1 MRRGTNLPRMGDF
14 NQTVVLD
21 VIRRAGGGL
30 ARADVARRTGL
41 SAQTVTNVARRLLD
55 LGLVVEEGETARL
68 GPGRPGTLLRLNPV
82 SRYAV
87 GVHLDP
93 ATMTFV
99 LLDLSGAVVA
109 QSRRPTPVPE
119 DPQAVVSGLV
129 DEIEGLLTGARVD
142 RDRVLGVG
150 IAAPGPIDY
159 ARGVMLDPP
168 HLPGW
173 HDVPLRDAVAE
184 RTGLRAVLD
193 KDVIAAASAHLWD
206 PSAHAS
212 DFVFFYL
219 GTGVAVS
226 LAVRDEVVRGE
237 SGNAGESGHLVVDTE
252 GTLCW
257 CGKRG
262 CLGAV
267 LRAEALAEQGVAAG
281 VELPAWGAA
290 VGAELP
296 MWGDGSDPRAV
307 DEAVVALCAAADAG
321 DERAVAVLRTAG
333 RRLAMGA
340 GVLTDML
347 DVGTVLVGG
356 PLWDRIAP
364 YAHEALLAGVAAHQ
378 VPGSTHQVRAASS
391 SFGPRVTA
399 VGAGCL
405 LLARAFTPR
414 PTDLLLV
421 S

>member
-21 VIRRAGGGL
+21 AIRRAGDGL
-30 ARADVARRTGL
+30 ARAEVARRTGL
-41 SAQTVTNVARRLLD
+41 SPQTVTNVARRLLD
-55 LGLVVEEGETARL
+55 LGLVVEEGEAARV
-68 GPGRPGTLLRLNPV
+68 GPGRPGTLLRLNPP

-109 QSRRPTPVPE
+109 QAQVPTPVPE
-119 DPQAVVSGLV
+119 DPGAVVDGLV
-129 DEIEGLLTGARVD
+129 AEIEGLIDGAGVD
-142 RDRVLGVG
+142 RERVLGVG
-150 IAAPGPIDY
+150 IAVPGPIDVE
-159 ARGVMLDPP
+159 AGVVLDPP

-184 RTGLRAVLD
+184 RTGLRVVLD
-193 KDVIAAASAHLWD
+193 KDVIAAASAHLWA
-206 PSAHAS
+206 PVQHAS

-226 LAVRDEVVRGE
+226 TVLHDEVVRGV
-237 SGNAGESGHLVVDTE
+237 SGNAGESGHLIADPD
-252 GTLCW
+252 GAACW
-257 CGKRG
+257 CGRRG

-267 LRAEALAEQGVAAG
+267 LRAEALAEQGRAAG
-281 VELPAWGAA
+281 ISLPD
-290 VGAELP
+290 
-296 MWGDGSDPRAV
+296 WGDGDPRSVDRAV
-307 DEAVVALCAAADAG
+307 TALCAAADAG
-321 DERAVAVLRTAG
+321 HAGAREVLVRAG
-333 RRLAMGA
+333 RSVGRAA
-340 GVLTDML
+340 GVLTDLL
-347 DVGTVLVGG
+347 DVPAVLVGG

-364 YAHEALLAGVAAHQ
+364 AATPALEAEVAAHP
-378 VPGSTHQVRAASS
+378 VPGGYPVTVTSS
-391 SFGPRVTA
+391 GFGPQVGA

-405 LLARAFTPR
+405 
-414 PTDLLLV
+414 TDLLLV

>member
-21 VIRRAGGGL
+21 VVRRAGGGL
-30 ARADVARRTGL
+30 ARAEVARRTGL

-55 LGLVVEEGETARL
+55 LGLVVEEGEAART
-68 GPGRPGTLLRLNPV
+68 GPGRPGTLLRLEAG
-82 SRYAV
+82 SRFAV

-109 QSRRPTPVPE
+109 RAQVPTPVPE
-119 DPQAVVSGLV
+119 DPEAVVAGLV
-129 DEIEGLLTGARVD
+129 AEIEGLIAGVE

-150 IAAPGPIDY
+150 IAAPGPIDV
-159 ARGVMLDPP
+159 AAGVVLDPP

-193 KDVIAAASAHLWD
+193 KDVIAAASAHLWH
-206 PSAHAS
+206 PGEHAS

-226 LAVRDEVVRGE
+226 AVLHDEVVRGV
-237 SGNAGESGHLVVDTE
+237 SGNAGESGHLTADPE
-252 GTLCW
+252 GARCW
-257 CGKRG
+257 CGRRG

-267 LRAEALAEQGVAAG
+267 LRAEALAEQGRAAG
-281 VELPAWGAA
+281 VDLPT
-290 VGAELP
+290 
-296 MWGDGSDPRAV
+296 WGDGTDPRAV
-307 DEAVVALCAAADAG
+307 DLAVTALCAAADAG
-321 DERAVAVLRTAG
+321 HPGARDVLALAG
-333 RRLAMGA
+333 RRVGMAA
-340 GVLTDML
+340 GVLTDLL
-347 DVGTVLVGG
+347 DVPAVLVGG
-356 PLWDRIAP
+356 PLWHR
-364 YAHEALLAGVAAHQ
+364 VAAHATAALEAEVAAHV
-378 VPGSTHQVRAASS
+378 VPGGHGLAVASS
-391 SFGPRVTA
+391 AFGPQVGA

-405 LLARAFTPR
+405 LLARAFAPR

>member
-21 VIRRAGGGL
+21 AIRRAGDGL
-30 ARADVARRTGL
+30 ARAEVARRTGL

-55 LGLVVEEGETARL
+55 LGLVVEEGEAVRS
-68 GPGRPGTLLRLNPV
+68 GPGRPGTLLRLNPP

-109 QSRRPTPVPE
+109 RAQSPTPVPE
-119 DPQAVVSGLV
+119 DPGAVVDGLV
-129 DEIEGLLTGARVD
+129 GEIEGLLAAAGVE

-150 IAAPGPIDY
+150 IAAPGPIDVE
-159 ARGVMLDPP
+159 AGVVLDPP

-184 RTGLRAVLD
+184 RTGLLAVLD
-193 KDVIAAASAHLWD
+193 KDVIAAASAHLWHTG
-206 PSAHAS
+206 AHAS

-226 LAVRDEVVRGE
+226 TVLRDDVVRGV
-237 SGNAGESGHLVVDTE
+237 SGNAGESGHLTADPD
-252 GTLCW
+252 GPRCW
-257 CGKRG
+257 CGRRG

-267 LRAEALAEQGVAAG
+267 LAAEALAEQGRAAG
-281 VELPAWGAA
+281 VALPG
-290 VGAELP
+290 
-296 MWGDGSDPRAV
+296 WGDGSDPRAV
-307 DEAVVALCAAADAG
+307 DEAMTALCAAADDGHPGAR
-321 DERAVAVLRTAG
+321 DVLRLAG
-333 RRLAMGA
+333 RRLAMAA
-340 GVLTDML
+340 GVLTDLL
-347 DVGTVLVGG
+347 DVPAVLVGG

-364 YAHEALLAGVAAHQ
+364 HAAEALAAELAVHV
-378 VPGSTHQVRAASS
+378 VPGGHALTAASS
-391 SFGPRVTA
+391 EFGAQVGA

-405 LLARAFTPR
+405 LLGRAFTPR

>member
-21 VIRRAGGGL
+21 VVRRAGGGL
-30 ARADVARRTGL
+30 ARAEVARRTGL
-41 SAQTVTNVARRLLD
+41 SPQTVTNVARRLLD
-55 LGLVVEEGETARL
+55 LGLVVEEGEAARR

-82 SRYAV
+82 SRFAV

-99 LLDLSGAVVA
+99 LLDLSGEVVA
-109 QSRRPTPVPE
+109 RAQVPTPVPE
-119 DPQAVVSGLV
+119 DPEAVVAGLV
-129 DEIEGLLTGARVD
+129 AEIEGLIAGAGVD

-150 IAAPGPIDY
+150 IAAPGPIDVE
-159 ARGVMLDPP
+159 AGVVLDPP

-193 KDVIAAASAHLWD
+193 KDVIAAASAHLWH
-206 PSAHAS
+206 PGEHAS

-226 LAVRDEVVRGE
+226 TVLHDEVVRGV
-237 SGNAGESGHLVVDTE
+237 SGNAGESGHLIADPE
-252 GTLCW
+252 GARCW
-257 CGKRG
+257 CGRRG

-267 LRAEALAEQGVAAG
+267 LRAEALTEQGRAAG
-281 VELPAWGAA
+281 VDLPAWG
-290 VGAELP
+290 
-296 MWGDGSDPRAV
+296 DGTDPRAV
-307 DEAVVALCAAADAG
+307 DDAVTALCAAADAG
-321 DERAVAVLRTAG
+321 HPGAREVLALAG
-333 RRLAMGA
+333 RRVGMAA
-340 GVLTDML
+340 GVLTDLL
-347 DVGTVLVGG
+347 DVPAVLAGG

-364 YAHEALLAGVAAHQ
+364 HAAAALEAEIAAHV
-378 VPGSTHQVRAASS
+378 VPGGHGLTASS
-391 SFGPRVTA
+391 SAFGPQVGA
-399 VGAGCL
+399 VGAGCIL
-405 LLARAFTPR
+405 LSRAFTPR

>member
-30 ARADVARRTGL
+30 ARAEVARRTGL

-55 LGLVVEEGETARL
+55 LGLVVEEGEAARR
-68 GPGRPGTLLRLNPV
+68 GPGRPGTLLRLNAP
-82 SRYAV
+82 SRFAV

-109 QSRRPTPVPE
+109 RAQSPTPVPE
-119 DPQAVVSGLV
+119 DPQAVVDGLV
-129 DEIEGLLTGARVD
+129 AEIEGLIAAAGVD

-150 IAAPGPIDY
+150 IAAPGPIDVE
-159 ARGVMLDPP
+159 AGVVLDPP

-193 KDVIAAASAHLWD
+193 KDVIAAACAHLWAPAD
-206 PSAHAS
+206 AAGAGPAHPS
-212 DFVFFYL
+212 DFVFCYL

-226 LAVRDEVVRGE
+226 IVLRDEVVRGI
-237 SGNAGESGHLVVDTE
+237 SGNAGESGHLVADPD
-252 GTLCW
+252 GAPCW
-257 CGKRG
+257 CGRRG

-267 LRAEALAEQGVAAG
+267 LRAEALAQQGRAAG
-281 VELPAWGAA
+281 VDLPD
-290 VGAELP
+290 
-296 MWGDGSDPRAV
+296 WGDGTDPRAV
-307 DEAVVALCAAADAG
+307 DRAVAGLCAAADAG
-321 DERAVAVLRTAG
+321 HAGAREVLALAG
-333 RRLAMGA
+333 RRLGAAA
-340 GVLTDML
+340 GVLTDLL
-347 DVGTVLVGG
+347 DVGSVLVGG

-364 YAHEALLAGVAAHQ
+364 YAEPALTETVAQHP
-378 VPGSTHQVRAASS
+378 VPGAHAVTVSS
-391 SFGPRVTA
+391 SGYGPQVGA
-399 VGAGCL
+399 VGAGCIL
-405 LLARAFTPR
+405 LGRAFTPR
-414 PTDLLLV
+414 PSDLLLV

>member
-55 LGLVVEEGETARL
+55 LGLVVEEGATARS
-68 GPGRPGTLLRLNPV
+68 GPGRPGTLLRLNPWG
-82 SRYAV
+82 RYAV

-99 LLDLSGAVVA
+99 LLDLSGEVVA
-109 QSRRPTPVPE
+109 RAQRPTPVPE
-119 DPQAVVSGLV
+119 DPEVVLDGLV
-129 DEIEGLLTGARVD
+129 EEIEGLLSGADVA

-150 IAAPGPIDY
+150 IATPGPIDRE
-159 ARGVMLDPP
+159 RGVVLDPP

-184 RTGLRAVLD
+184 RTGLRVLLD

-206 PSAHAS
+206 PREHAS

-226 LAVRDEVVRGE
+226 LAVRGEVVRGE
-237 SGNAGESGHLVVDTE
+237 SGNAGESGHLVVDP
-252 GTLCW
+252 GGAPCW

-267 LRAEALAEQGVAAG
+267 LRAEALVQQGLAAG
-281 VELPAWGAA
+281 VALP
-290 VGAELP
+290 P
-296 MWGDGSDPRAV
+296 WGDGSDPRAV
-307 DEAVVALCAAADAG
+307 DDAVVALCAAADGGHPGA
-321 DERAVAVLRTAG
+321 AAVLRTAG
-333 RRLAMGA
+333 RRVAMAA
-340 GVLTDML
+340 GVLTDLL

-356 PLWDRIAP
+356 PLWEQVAKHAEPALIGAM
-364 YAHEALLAGVAAHQ
+364 AVHE
-378 VPGSTHQVRAASS
+378 VPGGAHPVRASS
-391 SFGPRVTA
+391 SVFGPRVGA

-405 LLARAFTPR
+405 VLARAFTPR
-414 PTDLLLV
+414 PADLLLV

>member
-30 ARADVARRTGL
+30 PRADVARRTGL

-55 LGLVVEEGETARL
+55 LGLVVEEGETART

-82 SRYAV
+82 GRYAV

-99 LLDLSGAVVA
+99 LLDLAGTVIARA
-109 QSRRPTPVPE
+109 QRPTPVPE
-119 DPQAVVSGLV
+119 DPEAVLTGLV
-129 DEIEGLLTGARVD
+129 AEIEGLITGAGVD

-150 IAAPGPIDY
+150 IAAPGPIDTE
-159 ARGVMLDPP
+159 AGVVLDPP

-193 KDVIAAASAHLWD
+193 KDVIAAACAHLWH
-206 PSAHAS
+206 PGEHAS

-226 LAVRDEVVRGE
+226 TVLHDEVVRGV
-237 SGNAGESGHLVVDTE
+237 SGNAGESGHLVTDPD
-252 GTLCW
+252 GAPCW
-257 CGKRG
+257 CGRRG

-267 LRAEALAEQGVAAG
+267 LRAEALAEQGRAAG
-281 VELPAWGAA
+281 VVLPD
-290 VGAELP
+290 
-296 MWGDGSDPRAV
+296 WGDGTDPRAV
-307 DEAVVALCAAADAG
+307 DEAVTALAAAADAG
-321 DERAVAVLRTAG
+321 DPAARGVLALAG
-333 RRLAMGA
+333 RRVAMAA
-340 GVLTDML
+340 GVLTDLL
-347 DVGTVLVGG
+347 DVPAVLVGG
-356 PLWDRIAP
+356 PLWDRIALH
-364 YAHEALLAGVAAHQ
+364 ATAALEAEMALHP
-378 VPGSTHQVRAASS
+378 VPGAHPVTVASS
-391 SFGPRVTA
+391 AFGAQVGA
-399 VGAGCL
+399 VGAGCIL
-405 LLARAFTPR
+405 LGRAFTPR

>member
-21 VIRRAGGGL
+21 VVRRAGGGL
-30 ARADVARRTGL
+30 ARAEVARRTGL
-41 SAQTVTNVARRLLD
+41 SPQTVTNVARRLLD
-55 LGLVVEEGETARL
+55 LGLVVEEGAVVPR

-82 SRYAV
+82 SRFAV

-109 QSRRPTPVPE
+109 RAQVPTPVPE
-119 DPQAVVSGLV
+119 DPEAVVAGLV
-129 DEIEGLLTGARVD
+129 AEIEGLIAGAGVD

-150 IAAPGPIDY
+150 IAAPGPIDVE
-159 ARGVMLDPP
+159 AGVVLDPP

-193 KDVIAAASAHLWD
+193 KDVIAAASAHLWH
-206 PSAHAS
+206 PGEHAS

-226 LAVRDEVVRGE
+226 TVLHDEVVRGV
-237 SGNAGESGHLVVDTE
+237 SGNAGESGHLIADPE
-252 GTLCW
+252 GAACW
-257 CGKRG
+257 CGRRG

-267 LRAEALAEQGVAAG
+267 LRAEALAEQGRAAG
-281 VELPAWGAA
+281 VDLPD
-290 VGAELP
+290 
-296 MWGDGSDPRAV
+296 WGDGTDPRAV
-307 DEAVVALCAAADAG
+307 DDAVTALCAAADAG
-321 DERAVAVLRTAG
+321 HPGARDVLALAG
-333 RRLAMGA
+333 RRVGMAA
-340 GVLTDML
+340 GVLTDLL
-347 DVGTVLVGG
+347 DVPAVLAGG

-364 YAHEALLAGVAAHQ
+364 HAGAALEAEIAGHV
-378 VPGSTHQVRAASS
+378 VPGGHALTAASS
-391 SFGPRVTA
+391 AFGPQVGA
-399 VGAGCL
+399 VGAGCIL
-405 LLARAFTPR
+405 LGRAFTPR

>member
-30 ARADVARRTGL
+30 ARAEVARRTGL

-55 LGLVVEEGETARL
+55 LGLVVEEGEAARL
-68 GPGRPGTLLRLNPV
+68 GPGRPGTLLRLNALG
-82 SRYAV
+82 RYAV

-109 QSRRPTPVPE
+109 QAQVATPVPE
-119 DPQAVVSGLV
+119 DPAAVVDGLV
-129 DEIEGLLTGARVD
+129 AEIEGLIAAAGVARD
-142 RDRVLGVG
+142 KVLGVG
-150 IAAPGPIDY
+150 IAAPGPIDCD
-159 ARGVMLDPP
+159 AGVVLDPP

-184 RTGLRAVLD
+184 RTGLLAVLD

-206 PSAHAS
+206 PGEHAS
-212 DFVFFYL
+212 DFVFCYL
-219 GTGVAVS
+219 GTGVAV
-226 LAVRDEVVRGE
+226 ATVIRDEVVRGV
-237 SGNAGESGHLVVDTE
+237 SGNAGESGHLVADPD
-252 GTLCW
+252 GARCW

-267 LRAEALAEQGVAAG
+267 LRAEALAEQGRAAG
-281 VELPAWGAA
+281 VDLPPWD
-290 VGAELP
+290 
-296 MWGDGSDPRAV
+296 DGTDPRAV
-307 DEAVVALCAAADAG
+307 DEAVTALVRAADAG
-321 DERAVAVLRTAG
+321 EPGAREVLRLAG
-333 RRLAMGA
+333 ERLAMAA
-340 GVLTDML
+340 GVLTDLL
-347 DVGTVLVGG
+347 DVDAVLVGG
-356 PLWDRIAP
+356 PLWHRIAP
-364 YAHEALLAGVAAHQ
+364 HAAEALTAGMAAHH
-378 VPGSTHQVRAASS
+378 VPGAHPVTVGSSGFGAQV
-391 SFGPRVTA
+391 GA
-399 VGAGCL
+399 VGAGCIL
-405 LLARAFTPR
+405 LGRAFTPR

>member
-30 ARADVARRTGL
+30 ARAEVARRTGL
-41 SAQTVTNVARRLLD
+41 SPQTVTNVARRLLD
-55 LGLVVEEGETARL
+55 LGLVVEEGEAARR
-68 GPGRPGTLLRLNPV
+68 GPGRPGTLLRLSAP

-109 QSRRPTPVPE
+109 QAQVPTPLPE
-119 DPQAVVSGLV
+119 DPAAVVDGLV
-129 DEIEGLLTGARVD
+129 SEIEGLIAAAGVE

-150 IAAPGPIDY
+150 IAAPGPIDVEG
-159 ARGVMLDPP
+159 GVVVDPP

-173 HDVPLRDAVAE
+173 HLVSLRDAVAE

-193 KDVIAAASAHLWD
+193 KDVIAAASAHLWH
-206 PSAHAS
+206 PGEHAS

-219 GTGVAVS
+219 GTGVAVATV
-226 LAVRDEVVRGE
+226 LRDEVVRGV
-237 SGNAGESGHLVVDTE
+237 SGNAGESGHLVADPD
-252 GTLCW
+252 GARCW
-257 CGKRG
+257 CGRRG

-267 LRAEALAEQGVAAG
+267 LRAEALAEQGRAAG
-281 VELPAWGAA
+281 VALPD
-290 VGAELP
+290 
-296 MWGDGSDPRAV
+296 WGDGSDPRTV
-307 DEAVVALCAAADAG
+307 DEAVTALCAAADAG
-321 DERAVAVLRTAG
+321 DPGARDVLRLAG
-333 RRLAMGA
+333 RRVGMAA
-340 GVLTDML
+340 GVLTDLL
-347 DVGTVLVGG
+347 DVPAVLVGG
-356 PLWDRIAP
+356 PLWDRVAP
-364 YAHEALLAGVAAHQ
+364 HAAEALAAEVAAHP
-378 VPGSTHQVRAASS
+378 VPGGHPVTVASS
-391 SFGPRVTA
+391 AFGPQVGA
-399 VGAGCL
+399 VGAGCIL
-405 LLARAFTPR
+405 LSRAFTPR

>member
-21 VIRRAGGGL
+21 AIRRAGDGL
-30 ARADVARRTGL
+30 ARAEVARRTGL

-55 LGLVVEEGETARL
+55 LGLVVEEGEAVRS
-68 GPGRPGTLLRLNPV
+68 GPGRPGTLLRLNPL

-109 QSRRPTPVPE
+109 RAQRPTPVPE
-119 DPQAVVSGLV
+119 DPGAVLDGLV
-129 DEIEGLLTGARVD
+129 AEIEGLIDGAGVD

-150 IAAPGPIDY
+150 IAAPGPIDVE
-159 ARGVMLDPP
+159 AGVVLDPP

-184 RTGLRAVLD
+184 RTGLLAVLD
-193 KDVIAAASAHLWD
+193 KDVIAAACAHLWHHD
-206 PSAHAS
+206 GQHAS

-226 LAVRDEVVRGE
+226 TVLRDEVVRGI
-237 SGNAGESGHLVVDTE
+237 SGNAGESGHLIADPD
-252 GTLCW
+252 GARCW
-257 CGKRG
+257 CGRRG

-267 LRAEALAEQGVAAG
+267 LRAEALAEQGRAAG
-281 VELPAWGAA
+281 VPLPG
-290 VGAELP
+290 
-296 MWGDGSDPRAV
+296 WGDGTDPRTVDDAV
-307 DEAVVALCAAADAG
+307 TALCAAADAG
-321 DERAVAVLRTAG
+321 DPAARDVLRLAG
-333 RRLAMGA
+333 RRVAMAA
-340 GVLTDML
+340 GVLTDLL
-347 DVGTVLVGG
+347 DVGAVLVGG
-356 PLWDRIAP
+356 PLWDRVAP
-364 YAHEALLAGVAAHQ
+364 HATVALEAEVAAHP
-378 VPGSTHQVRAASS
+378 VPGGHGVTVASS
-391 SFGPRVTA
+391 AFGPQVAA
-399 VGAGCL
+399 VGAGCIL
-405 LLARAFTPR
+405 LGRAFTPR
-414 PTDLLLV
+414 PSDLLLV

>member
-30 ARADVARRTGL
+30 ARAEVARRTGL
-41 SAQTVTNVARRLLD
+41 SPQTLTNVARRLLD
-55 LGLVVEEGETARL
+55 LGLVVEEGEAARR
-68 GPGRPGTLLRLNPV
+68 GPGRPGTLLRLNPG
-82 SRYAV
+82 SRFAV

-99 LLDLSGAVVA
+99 LLDLSGAVLARA
-109 QSRRPTPVPE
+109 QVPTPVPE
-119 DPQAVVSGLV
+119 DPDAVLDGLV
-129 DEIEGLLTGARVD
+129 AEIEGLLDGAGVD

-150 IAAPGPIDY
+150 IAAPGPIDVE
-159 ARGVMLDPP
+159 AGVVLDPP

-193 KDVIAAASAHLWD
+193 KDVIAAACAHLWH
-206 PSAHAS
+206 PGERAS

-226 LAVRDEVVRGE
+226 TVLHDEVVRGV
-237 SGNAGESGHLVVDTE
+237 SGNAGESGHLVADPD
-252 GTLCW
+252 GARCW
-257 CGKRG
+257 CGRRG

-267 LRAEALAEQGVAAG
+267 LRAEALAEQGRVAG
-281 VELPAWGAA
+281 VALPD
-290 VGAELP
+290 
-296 MWGDGSDPRAV
+296 WGDGTDPRSVDDAV
-307 DEAVVALCAAADAG
+307 TALCAAADAG
-321 DERAVAVLRTAG
+321 HAGARDVLRLAG
-333 RRLAMGA
+333 RRVGMAA
-340 GVLTDML
+340 GVLTDLL
-347 DVGTVLVGG
+347 DVPAVLVGG

-364 YAHEALLAGVAAHQ
+364 HAADALAAEVAAHP
-378 VPGSTHQVRAASS
+378 VPGGHPLTVASS
-391 SFGPRVTA
+391 AFGPQVGA
-399 VGAGCL
+399 VGAGCIL
-405 LLARAFTPR
+405 LGRAFTPR